1 MKPLF
6 FCCVLWSFTF
16 VVFSGQLICVVFC
29 EGFIFVKH
37 LFLMF
42 CKTFIFFVF
51 SETFICVCVCVCV
64 KPLYVRV
71 RVFCE
76 AFIFSCVLLLDIDDS
91 VRDAVKYLEILH
103 VIFCFTVAKKQQ
115 IQIPVVNSKNVM
127 FACEIY
133 WK

>member
-1 MKPLF
+1 
-6 FCCVLWSFTF
+6 
-16 VVFSGQLICVVFC
+16 
-29 EGFIFVKH
+29 
-37 LFLMF
+37 
-42 CKTFIFFVF
+42 
-51 SETFICVCVCVCV
+51 V

-91 VRDAVKYLEILH
+91 ARDAVKYLEILH

-127 FACEIY
+127 YACEIY
-133 WK
+133 

>member
-1 MKPLF
+1 
-6 FCCVLWSFTF
+6 
-16 VVFSGQLICVVFC
+16 
-29 EGFIFVKH
+29 
-37 LFLMF
+37 MF
-42 CKTFIFFVF
+42 R
-51 SETFICVCVCVCV
+51 ETFICVCVCV
-64 KPLYVRV
+64 KSLYVRV
-71 RVFCE
+71 RMFCE

-127 FACEIY
+127 FTCEIY